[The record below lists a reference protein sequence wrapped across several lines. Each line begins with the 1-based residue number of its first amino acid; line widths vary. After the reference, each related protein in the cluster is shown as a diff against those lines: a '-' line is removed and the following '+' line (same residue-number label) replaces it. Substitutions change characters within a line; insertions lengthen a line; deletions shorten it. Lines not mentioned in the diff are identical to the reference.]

1 MVGMWGS
8 SAEESGSP
16 KSGSQQQADKEAEV
30 GRAGLGGTPL
40 AGLGVPGWVVTAI
53 SSTAGDVDV
62 GEVEG
67 FSHVEALAPRG
78 GCAASDGVAWV
89 PQSFSACRFQTLI
102 HRAAAVNEESFFRGT
117 PVGAV
122 PLTAVTLQAVWWQVL
137 NLQDWARIA
146 FGGVAAPQ
154 EVEGVVVVESGG
166 AWAAR
171 KDAAAFH
178 VALILWILFQAPVGY
193 HIHALISRFEALHA
207 LVPAPLTGEVCRG
220 TGSTFKV
227 AVSGKS
233 SIWTRVGLVA
243 QV

>member
-1 MVGMWGS
+1 MWGS

-16 KSGSQQQADKEAEV
+16 KSGSQEQADKEAEV

-40 AGLGVPGWVVTAI
+40 AGLGVPGWMVTAI

-78 GCAASDGVAWV
+78 GCAASDGVAWA

-117 PVGAV
+117 LVGAV

-137 NLQDWARIA
+137 KLQDWAHIA
-146 FGGVAAPQ
+146 FGGVAALQ
-154 EVEGVVVVESGG
+154 EVESVVIVESGG

-171 KDAAAFH
+171 KDATASH
-178 VALILWILFQAPVGY
+178 VALIPWTLFQALVGD
-193 HIHALISRFEALHA
+193 HIHALFSRVAAL
-207 LVPAPLTGEVCRG
+207 
-220 TGSTFKV
+220 
-227 AVSGKS
+227 
-233 SIWTRVGLVA
+233 
-243 QV
+243 